1 MNISYIGS
9 GLSPFGEAMTA
20 KEQRELK
27 EATASISPSA
37 QQSPMPAKATAST
50 GSRIS
55 FVGHSPSFN
64 NWVFNVNGRDIVAN
78 NYSTSS
84 PLQLSFKG
92 YFDKPT
98 FTPIKTSGFDITDST
113 GTNMI
118 WQWNGKQYASWWKA
132 IFVDEEDPDA
142 EVILKFGPPVP
153 YTGPARAPVGDE
165 VKTTPP
171 VQGGGESQT
180 RRTPSGS
187 VQCIG
192 PNCQMDGGATPS
204 TPTNP
209 TPAPAAKSDLLSL
222 AIKLG
227 SVYMLLK

>member
-1 MNISYIGS
+1 M
-9 GLSPFGEAMTA
+9 A
-20 KEQRELK
+20 
-27 EATASISPSA
+27 
-37 QQSPMPAKATAST
+37 
-50 GSRIS
+50 IS
-55 FVGHSPSFN
+55 FTGHSPSFEM
-64 NWVFNVNGRDIVAN
+64 WVFNVNGKEFVGRN
-78 NYSTSS
+78 FSNQS
-84 PLQLSFKG
+84 PLQLAFKG
-92 YFDKPT
+92 VWDKHT
-98 FTPIKTSGFDITDST
+98 FPLINTSGFNITDST
-113 GTNMI
+113 DTNAI
-118 WQWNGKQYASWWKA
+118 WQWQGNQYASWWKV
-132 IFVDEEDPDA
+132 ISVDEEDPDA

-209 TPAPAAKSDLLSL
+209 TPAPAAKGDLLSL